1 MLILAV
7 EDDTT
12 KTEIQVNQKTA
23 NKHGAWSAAAEVRK
37 GAAQIKRRFTT
48 RLFIL
53 VNLDTYIIGNL
64 S

>member
-37 GAAQIKRRFTT
+37 GAAQIKRRFT

>member
-1 MLILAV
+1 MTQPKK
-7 EDDTT
+7 EF

-23 NKHGAWSAAAEVRK
+23 NKHGAWSAAAEVRE
-37 GAAQIKRRFTT
+37 GAAQIKRRFT